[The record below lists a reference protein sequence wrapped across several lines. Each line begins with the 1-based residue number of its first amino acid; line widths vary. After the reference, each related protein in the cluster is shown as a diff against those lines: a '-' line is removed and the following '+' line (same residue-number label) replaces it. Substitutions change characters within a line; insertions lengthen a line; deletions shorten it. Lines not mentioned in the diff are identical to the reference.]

1 LDIFKFDI
9 FGLTKQKTKRKKP
22 KVLYIYTN
30 HIYNIENTKLVLIYT
45 KQGSSFQTQNK
56 NIPKN
61 KTKTLLKI
69 THNKE
74 N

>member
-1 LDIFKFDI
+1 MAL
-9 FGLTKQKTKRKKP
+9 KQNKKRKQNRKKP

-56 NIPKN
+56 TKEYPQE

-74 N
+74 MN